1 MNPRILRLW
10 HRLNFSGKR
19 ERMARNEKVETAA
32 QLALKR
38 VDAFIAGATLSALP
52 STNARKACD
61 AQIGKRA
68 SVRLGSL
75 FLACYAVVDPD
86 WDCEGVPTGIRGQ
99 FGDKLLSEQLT
110 QRSVTLH
117 DAITAFGENLGWKGN
132 VANVRLSNDPRFADF
147 CAMLAKS
154 DAKERALILD
164 YLAAKFAESR
174 REVKPL
180 PPVADNVLTFA
191 RAKQLFTA
199 LLSLSSEG
207 HVQQFVI
214 AAMLTIHR
222 KRYAMEVHTHHP
234 HAADKYDETAGDI
247 EEFHEGRL
255 IRAYE
260 VTVRPDWKNRL
271 SAFRAKMDHH
281 GLAKYVIIA
290 GGVNADEELAEPA
303 RLLTFLKP
311 TGRDIAVVD
320 IHDVSMVMA
329 AELTASELREVVN
342 LAFDFLCQREL
353 CGRAEFQEAYRAVV
367 DKWLDQRA

>member
-1 MNPRILRLW
+1 
-10 HRLNFSGKR
+10 
-19 ERMARNEKVETAA
+19 MARNKKVEAAA

-38 VDAFIAGATLSALP
+38 VDAFIAGATLAGLP
-52 STNARKACD
+52 PSDARKACD
-61 AQIGKRA
+61 AQLSHRA
-68 SVRLGSL
+68 GSVRLGSF
-75 FLACYAVVDPD
+75 FLACYAVVDPA
-86 WDCEGVPTGIRGQ
+86 WDFDRVPTGIRGQ

-110 QRSVTLH
+110 QRSITLH

-132 VANVRLSNDPRFADF
+132 VANVRLSGDPRFVAF
-147 CAMLAKS
+147 CAALAKTGV
-154 DAKERALILD
+154 KERPLVVD

-207 HVQQFVI
+207 HIQQFLI
-214 AAMLTIHR
+214 AAMLTVHR
-222 KRYAMEVHTHHP
+222 RRYGMEVHTHHP

-255 IRAYE
+255 LRAYE

-290 GGVNADEELAEPA
+290 GGVNADDELAEPA
-303 RLLTFLKP
+303 RLITFLKP

-320 IHDVSMVMA
+320 IHDVAMVMA
-329 AELTASELREVVN
+329 AELTATELREVVN
-342 LAFDFLCQREL
+342 LAYDFLCQREL

-367 DKWLDQRA
+367 DKWLDQRP

>member
-10 HRLNFSGKR
+10 HRPNFSGKR
-19 ERMARNEKVETAA
+19 ERMARNEKVEAAA

-38 VDAFIAGATLSALP
+38 VDAFISGATLSALP
-52 STNARKACD
+52 SADARKACD
-61 AQIGKRA
+61 AQIGKCA

-86 WDCEGVPTGIRGQ
+86 WDCKGVPIGIRGQ

-147 CAMLAKS
+147 CAMLVKS
-154 DAKERALILD
+154 DAKGRALILD
-164 YLAAKFAESR
+164 YLAAKFADSR

-180 PPVADNVLTFA
+180 PPVGDNVLTFA

-207 HVQQFVI
+207 HIQQFVI

-222 KRYAMEVHTHHP
+222 KRYVMEVHTHP
-234 HAADKYDETAGDI
+234 PTRRTSTMRRRVISKSSTKG
-247 EEFHEGRL
+247 GS
-255 IRAYE
+255 
-260 VTVRPDWKNRL
+260 
-271 SAFRAKMDHH
+271 SAPTKSRSA
-281 GLAKYVIIA
+281 
-290 GGVNADEELAEPA
+290 
-303 RLLTFLKP
+303 P
-311 TGRDIAVVD
+311 TGRIGSPRSA
-320 IHDVSMVMA
+320 
-329 AELTASELREVVN
+329 
-342 LAFDFLCQREL
+342 QRWITTDSRSTSSS
-353 CGRAEFQEAYRAVV
+353 RAG
-367 DKWLDQRA
+367 

>member
-1 MNPRILRLW
+1 MVKNANVEIAVRI
-10 HRLNFSGKR
+10 
-19 ERMARNEKVETAA
+19 
-32 QLALKR
+32 ALKR
-38 VDAFIAGATLSALP
+38 VDAFIAGATLASLP
-52 STNARKACD
+52 SSDARRVCD
-61 AQIGKRA
+61 AQIEHRA
-68 SVRLGSL
+68 GSVRIASFFFAAYSL
-75 FLACYAVVDPD
+75 VDKA
-86 WDCEGVPTGIRGQ
+86 WDCERIPTGIRGQ
-99 FGDKLLSEQLT
+99 FGDKLFGEELS

-117 DAITAFGENLGWKGN
+117 NATTAFGENLGWKGN
-132 VANVRLSNDPRFADF
+132 VANVRLSTDPRFSAF
-147 CAMLAKS
+147 CAALAKAS
-154 DAKERALILD
+154 ATERAILVQ
-164 YLAAKFAESR
+164 YFAAKFAESR

-180 PPVADNVLTFA
+180 PPVGDDVITFA
-191 RAKQLFTA
+191 RAKQLFTN
-199 LLSLSSEG
+199 LLSLPSEG

-222 KRYAMEVHTHHP
+222 RRYTMEVRTHHP
-234 HAADKYDETAGDI
+234 HAADMYDETAGDI

-271 SAFRAKMDHH
+271 SVFRGKIDHN
-281 GLAKYVIIA
+281 GLTKYVIIA

-353 CGRAEFQEAYRAVV
+353 CGRVEFQEAYRAVV

>member
-1 MNPRILRLW
+1 
-10 HRLNFSGKR
+10 
-19 ERMARNEKVETAA
+19 MARNEKVETAA

-38 VDAFIAGATLSALP
+38 VDAFIAGATLSAL
-52 STNARKACD
+52 SSAASRKACD
-61 AQIGKRA
+61 AQIAHRSG

-75 FLACYAVVDPD
+75 FLACYAVVDAE
-86 WDCEGVPTGIRGQ
+86 WDCDRVPTGIRGQ

-132 VANVRLSNDPRFADF
+132 VANVRLSNDPRFVGF
-147 CAMLAKS
+147 CAALAK
-154 DAKERALILD
+154 AGTRERSLIMD

-199 LLSLSSEG
+199 LLALTSEG
-207 HVQQFVI
+207 HVQQFLI
-214 AAMLTIHR
+214 AAMLKIHR

-234 HAADKYDETAGDI
+234 HAADKYDEAAGDI
-247 EEFHEGRL
+247 EEFHDGRL

-260 VTVRPDWKNRL
+260 VTVRSDWTSRL
-271 SAFRAKMDHH
+271 SAFRAKMDHY
-281 GLAKYVIIA
+281 GLAKYIIIA
-290 GGVNADEELAEPA
+290 GGVNADDELAEPA
-303 RLLTFLKP
+303 RLITFLKP
-311 TGRDIAVVD
+311 AGRDIAVVD
-320 IHDVSMVMA
+320 IHDVVMVMA
-329 AELTASELREVVN
+329 AELTAFELREVVN

-367 DKWLDQRA
+367 DRWLDQRA